1 MNVKL
6 RGSVALVAGATRGAG
21 RGIAIELA
29 LAGATVV
36 ATGRSSRIGG
46 ASPMGRSETIE
57 ETAELIQA
65 AGGECVA
72 RVVDHSDSEQ
82 VAGLVDWIR
91 DEFGRLDVLVN
102 DIWGGDPL
110 TDWGKLFWEH
120 SLENGLALLRTA
132 VDTHLITSWHA
143 APLLIE
149 NGGLIVEITDGVH
162 DRYREN
168 LFYDLAKHS
177 VNRLALAQ
185 ACELKAKGVAAVAVS
200 PGFLRSEAVLDHFG
214 VSESNWRD
222 AIEQD
227 PHFANSETPRFVGRG
242 VAALAADPNAA
253 RFSGQALGSWDLSD
267 EYGCT
272 DVDGSRP
279 HWRKSVEAVEPD

>member
-1 MNVKL
+1 M
-6 RGSVALVAGATRGAG
+6 GS
-21 RGIAIELA
+21 
-29 LAGATVV
+29 
-36 ATGRSSRIGG
+36 
-46 ASPMGRSETIE
+46 
-57 ETAELIQA
+57 Q
-65 AGGECVA
+65 
-72 RVVDHSDSEQ
+72 
-82 VAGLVDWIR
+82 
-91 DEFGRLDVLVN
+91 
-102 DIWGGDPL
+102 
-110 TDWGKLFWEH
+110 
-120 SLENGLALLRTA
+120 LLRTA

-149 NGGLIVEITDGVH
+149 TGGLIVEMTDGVH

-185 ACELKAKGVAAVAVS
+185 AKELHAHGAAAVAVS
-200 PGFLRSEAVLDHFG
+200 PGFMRSEAVLDHFG

-227 PHFANSETPRFVGRG
+227 PHFAFSETPRFVGRG

-279 HWRKSVEAVEPD
+279 HWRKSVEAVDPE

>member
-1 MNVKL
+1 MKL
-6 RGSVALVAGATRGAG
+6 RGSVVLVAGATRGAG
-21 RGIAIELA
+21 RGIATELA

-65 AGGECVA
+65 AGGECAA
-72 RVVDHSDSEQ
+72 RVVDHSDSGQ
-82 VAGLVDWIR
+82 VAGLVDWIKG
-91 DEFGRLDVLVN
+91 EFGRLDVLVN

-110 TDWGKLFWEH
+110 TDWGKRFWEH

-132 VDTHLITSWHA
+132 VETHLITSWHA

-185 ACELKAKGVAAVAVS
+185 ACELKAYGVAAVAVS
-200 PGFLRSEAVLDHFG
+200 PGFLRCGAG
-214 VSESNWRD
+214 VDPVGVAGSDWRD
-222 AIEQD
+222 ARGQG
-227 PHFANSETPRFVGRG
+227 PRCAYSGTPRFVGRG

-279 HWRKSVEAVEPD
+279 HWRKNVEPVEPD